1 MEQGLA
7 QQMVYGDG
15 KNQNT
20 KHYYAG
26 VMKKKKKKGSCGCG
40 TPHTPR
46 KKTSC
51 GCKKSCSK

>member
-15 KNQNT
+15 EGQNT

-26 VMKKKKKKGSCGCG
+26 VKKPGVKKKK
-40 TPHTPR
+40 
-46 KKTSC
+46 
-51 GCKKSCSK
+51 CKKKVKK